1 VRLIGGKSITFRLT
15 LLFAA
20 VSTTVLLLLGL
31 IVGALLERHF
41 EELDME
47 LLTGKL
53 ALVQHALE
61 KDDSGQA
68 LDALRQHLD
77 DALVGHQGLIVS
89 VSTPDGRRLFA
100 SGENAL
106 PSSFMAVEQGK
117 KAQPTMWMDAQ
128 GRHYRGMSATVATG
142 MQEVPQ
148 AIVAI
153 ATDMSNHIHFMT
165 SFRTTLWSVVGLA
178 ALISG
183 FLGWAAARRGLAP
196 LRDIRQEAAEIT
208 ANSLHHRLSVA
219 AIPVE
224 LAEVAESLNAM
235 LARLEAS
242 FRRLS
247 DFSSDLAHELRTP
260 VSNLLTQTQV
270 ILSRSRTPD
279 EYRDVLASN
288 AEEFER
294 LSRMLSDM
302 LFLAKSDNLL
312 IVPSREEID
321 LRAEVSG
328 VFEFYEALAE
338 EKHIRLTLIGDG
350 MISADRLMLRRAIN
364 NLLSNAVRHTPAGGS
379 VTVRIDSI
387 DSTDESATLL
397 SVENT
402 GDTIAAEHLPRLFDR
417 FYRAEASRHRSSDG
431 AGLGL
436 AITQS
441 IMRAHGGD
449 AFAHSE
455 LGVTRFELR
464 FPNSSR
470 GEATK

>member
-1 VRLIGGKSITFRLT
+1 MRLSGGQSITLRLT
-15 LLFAA
+15 LLFAG

-31 IVGALLERHF
+31 LVGALLDRHF

-61 KDDSGQA
+61 KGDSGQG

-89 VSTPDGRRLFA
+89 VSTPNGRRLFA
-100 SGENAL
+100 SGDNAF
-106 PSSFMAVEQGK
+106 PSSLMAVEQGK
-117 KAQPTMWMDAQ
+117 PAHPTMWMDAQ
-128 GRHYRGMSATVATG
+128 GRHYRGMSATVLTG
-142 MQEVPQ
+142 MQDVPQ

-153 ATDMSNHIHFMT
+153 ASDMSNHTHFMT
-165 SFRTTLWSVVGLA
+165 SFRMTLWSVVGLA

-196 LRDIRQEAAEIT
+196 LRGIRQEAAEIT
-208 ANSLHHRLSVA
+208 AASLDHRLSVA

-242 FRRLS
+242 FQRLS

-270 ILSRSRTPD
+270 ILSKPRTPD
-279 EYRDVLASN
+279 EYREVLASN

-294 LSRMLSDM
+294 LARMLSDM
-302 LFLAKSDNLL
+302 LFLARSDNLL
-312 IVPSREEID
+312 IVPNRETLS
-321 LRAEVSG
+321 LRDEVHS
-328 VFEFYEALAE
+328 VLEFYEALVE
-338 EKHIRLTLIGDG
+338 EKNIRLSLTGEGQIA
-350 MISADRLMLRRAIN
+350 ADRLMLRRAIN
-364 NLLSNAVRHTPAGGS
+364 NLLSNAVRHTPPGGRIS
-379 VTVRIDSI
+379 VCIEDSG
-387 DSTDESATLL
+387 ESAMLL

-402 GDTIAAEHLPRLFDR
+402 GDSIAAEHLSRLFDR
-417 FYRAEASRHRSSDG
+417 FYRVETSRHRASDG

-441 IMRAHGGD
+441 IMRAHGGE
-449 AFAHSE
+449 ASVHTEHGLA
-455 LGVTRFELR
+455 RFDLR
-464 FPNSSR
+464 FLASSAR
-470 GEATK
+470 